1 MQRAKCRVG
10 KLPPLLGWQMQ
21 DLGISRRRLTSV
33 QRRRGGDGWLRRLV
47 CVVSDSKGELSPRA
61 DTMVPKRLAPAV
73 DEIARECCTM
83 TCAGVEPVSPSAT
96 ISPASLQ
103 EDKAGILNLDSSRHV
118 GESSGRAGRTGHNRA
133 DTPRLRAHGGAEWW
147 GISARG
153 GINLINH
160 SGPRLQSTPTTMTT
174 TVDCR
179 SFTRN
184 RYRYIYPVPLP
195 PP

>member
-33 QRRRGGDGWLRRLV
+33 SRRRGGDGWLRRLV
-47 CVVSDSKGELSPRA
+47 CVVSDSKGELSPQA
-61 DTMVPKRLAPAV
+61 DTMAPKRLAPAV

-83 TCAGVEPVSPSAT
+83 TCAGVEPASPSAT

-118 GESSGRAGRTGHNRA
+118 GESSGRAGRTGQ
-133 DTPRLRAHGGAEWW
+133 TPRATGPMAGQSGGAFRLAEEL
-147 GISARG
+147 ISSITAALG
-153 GINLINH
+153 CN
-160 SGPRLQSTPTTMTT
+160 
-174 TVDCR
+174 
-179 SFTRN
+179 
-184 RYRYIYPVPLP
+184 P
-195 PP
+195 PPRP